1 MTVFYTSFLLSLRHD
16 IYSQRSMPFY
26 SSQCGR
32 AHSFPYL
39 IEAYFFIVNAFPVA
53 VPPATAI
60 CICYHKLGT
69 KITKQQYNLTHLN
82 LKRQNIKG
90 EKLCFTEKHE
100 KITSDSRYSI
110 LTVIINRSC
119 FLLAYKTLIP
129 SSFLVG
135 LWFWFWITSKHCEM
149 FSYSVFATAAYL
161 KEKSGLVGQI

>member
-1 MTVFYTSFLLSLRHD
+1 MISIAKDQCHSIPPNVVEPTPSHTSLRPT
-16 IYSQRSMPFY
+16 SSLSMP
-26 SSQCGR
+26 SLSQSHQPQPF
-32 AHSFPYL
+32 AS
-39 IEAYFFIVNAFPVA
+39 
-53 VPPATAI
+53 ATTNWEP
-60 CICYHKLGT
+60 KLLNNNN
-69 KITKQQYNLTHLN
+69 NLTHLN

-100 KITSDSRYSI
+100 KKTSDSRYSI

-129 SSFLVG
+129 SPFLVG